1 MAMHRS
7 AKLFSTWKCPSSANT
22 DQKELSSVQS
32 PPESRELVE
41 AEPIE
46 IPATMS
52 RSVRLPD
59 DVLAQLLDQ
68 RQGYSARSIPMY
80 LTLNVGAPEPTLTS
94 AGTNE
99 LAPYPRPRTPAE
111 DAAAAAPPPRNR
123 PGDPAPAALGL
134 WEDTPSE
141 QRLRASLH
149 RISTPP

>member
-1 MAMHRS
+1 MHRS

-22 DQKELSSVQS
+22 DKNGLPSEHS
-32 PPESRELVE
+32 PPVSRELVE

-80 LTLNVGAPEPTLTS
+80 LTLNVGVPETTPTP
-94 AGTNE
+94 AGANE
-99 LAPYPRPRTPAE
+99 LSPHPRPRTPAE
-111 DAAAAAPPPRNR
+111 DAAEAAPPPRNR
-123 PGDPAPAALGL
+123 QGDRAPAALGL